1 MRKSPARKRFVVMLL
16 LAVVLSSVPAYC
28 QKPQK
33 PAPQREVKDTT
44 PAPAATISIG
54 PYYALVIGNNN
65 YRYLGKLETA
75 RNDATE
81 MAKLLQKRYGF
92 ATPKLLLDATRD
104 DIFTALTEYRR
115 TLPGNS
121 NLLIYYAG
129 HGYHDRDTDE
139 AYWLPVDAQ
148 SDNPDHWI
156 SANDIT
162 TNIRAIPSKHVLI
175 ISDSCYSGVLTR
187 GADVAINPL
196 ERDAYLTKMLKSK
209 SRNLMSSGGDE
220 PVADS
225 GAAGHSVF
233 ANAILKSLGEMEDEQ
248 FTAADLFQRFIKRR
262 VAGRSDQVPQY
273 SFIRNSGDEFGD
285 FVFSRGRKEVVVVP
299 DTGNRGVGSSGASI
313 TSGTLQP
320 PVSLKAEANKESLP
334 TLLSETQGSAPQD
347 SDATSVRT
355 VLDHYAEAVAS
366 GDLEKVKAVRQVRG
380 NEEKKMIES
389 LKDTK
394 EKGFALRNCLAPE
407 ITGDNA
413 RVNCD
418 VLLTRSK
425 DTSPGHVTFFLKR
438 IYGQWFILSS
448 N

>member
-1 MRKSPARKRFVVMLL
+1 MRKIQAQQRRLITVL
-16 LAVVLSSVPAYC
+16 LAALLSGLSTYG
-28 QKPQK
+28 QKP
-33 PAPQREVKDTT
+33 PTNREVKDTT
-44 PAPAATISIG
+44 PAPATTLPVGS
-54 PYYALVIGNNN
+54 YYALVIGNNN

-81 MAKLLQKRYGF
+81 VAKLLQKRYGF
-92 ATPKLLLDATRD
+92 APPKLLLDATRD

-115 TLPGNS
+115 KLPGNS

-196 ERDAYLTKMLKSK
+196 ERDAYLGKMLKSK

-220 PVADS
+220 PVAD
-225 GAAGHSVF
+225 GGGAGHSVF
-233 ANAILKSLGEMEDEQ
+233 ANAILKSLSEMEDEQ
-248 FTAADLFQRFIKRR
+248 FTAADLFQRFIKRG

-285 FVFSRGRKEVVVVP
+285 FVFSRGGIGVV
-299 DTGNRGVGSSGASI
+299 I
-313 TSGTLQP
+313 
-320 PVSLKAEANKESLP
+320 
-334 TLLSETQGSAPQD
+334 GSAQD
-347 SDATSVRT
+347 EPSRNYSAFESQLPEIACKREPAAPGLGPKIQQGDIVPCKLLDQPLKWLTPYARPDLPGAQTKWTAMLTVTVDENGRVVDIKPRGGANLQGMDSTVRSAALQWQT
-355 VLDHYAEAVAS
+355 NPPLYL
-366 GDLEKVKAVRQVRG
+366 GKRVK
-380 NEEKKMIES
+380 S
-389 LKDTK
+389 S
-394 EKGFALRNCLAPE
+394 FALD
-407 ITGDNA
+407 IDF
-413 RVNCD
+413 
-418 VLLTRSK
+418 
-425 DTSPGHVTFFLKR
+425 GH
-438 IYGQWFILSS
+438 
-448 N
+448 